1 MRSLKDTGI
10 VKCYCHYEVKL
21 GNFSGFS
28 CKLSGEKSWHWNTK
42 HNLNNNLKAERK
54 MKNYFLIL
62 WTNYSISICFSDVQ
76 QLLKTCTAHL
86 NCRDF
91 SNLLAK
97 STHIS
102 KMGPGLSV
110 IYIADILCE
119 PLVSRL
125 VLYQLHRISLFG

>member
-1 MRSLKDTGI
+1 M
-10 VKCYCHYEVKL
+10 
-21 GNFSGFS
+21 
-28 CKLSGEKSWHWNTK
+28 
-42 HNLNNNLKAERK
+42 
-54 MKNYFLIL
+54 
-62 WTNYSISICFSDVQ
+62 TNYSISICFSDVE
-76 QLLKTCTAHL
+76 QLLKTCTPHH
-86 NCRDF
+86 DF

-125 VLYQLHRISLFG
+125 VLYQLHRITLFG